1 MSQRVSPD
9 TLTAAS
15 IGVVA
20 YVAAA
25 WAHEGLGHA
34 AAAAFMGGHVQRI
47 TSYAMFCDCQSLGT
61 TQARWMAAAGIL
73 VNGALSL
80 LCLAL
85 GRRTAGTPLSG
96 RYFLWLLGAVNGF
109 LATGYLVALSFA
121 SVGDI
126 DAIVRGAPNEMVWRA
141 LLTALGLA
149 LMLTLRRRA
158 ARTLN
163 VFIGRDA
170 MRRDRARTLTLLP
183 YVAGSA
189 TIVASSLLW
198 DRGNLV
204 AVFSACAA
212 TLGGTLP
219 LALMSRRLTT
229 PAIDDEKSSSA
240 PPVLSGRSTAWCV
253 AGGAV
258 LVVLFGVV
266 GRGIT
271 F

>member
-9 TLTAAS
+9 PLTAAS
-15 IGVVA
+15 IGIVA
-20 YVAAA
+20 YVAAL

-34 AAAAFMGGHVQRI
+34 VAAAFMGGHVQRI

-61 TQARWMAAAGIL
+61 AQARWMAAAGIL

-85 GRRTAGTPLSG
+85 SRRSARTALSG
-96 RYFLWLLGAVNGF
+96 RYFLWLFGAVNGF

-121 SVGDI
+121 SVGDV
-126 DAIVRGAPNEMVWRA
+126 DAIVRGAPNETAWRTG
-141 LLTALGLA
+141 LTALGLA
-149 LMLTLRRRA
+149 LMLALRRRA

-163 VFIGRDA
+163 IFIGRDA
-170 MRRDRARTLTLLP
+170 MRHERARTLTLLP
-183 YVAGSA
+183 YVAGGA
-189 TIVASSLLW
+189 AIVASSLLW

-204 AVFSACAA
+204 AVFSACAS

-219 LALMSRRLTT
+219 LALMSRRLTA
-229 PAIDDEKSSSA
+229 PASDDGNSSPT

-258 LVVLFGVV
+258 LVLLFGVV